1 MEFEFKNK
9 EELFKRVRPA
19 LEAKIRMLKRKG
31 ILNVTHRDIWIYLK
45 TRKYSKSKVLI
56 LSDVVS
62 DIMHLDDEDFSV
74 YLTQKNTRKERSEK
88 NGKTTKSKKN
98 RKKSKGNNK

>member
-1 MEFEFKNK
+1 MEFEFTNK

-19 LEAKIRMLKRKG
+19 LEAKRMELKRKG
-31 ILNVTHRDIWIYLK
+31 ILNVKDRDIWIYLK
-45 TRKYSKSKVLI
+45 SRKYSKSEVLI

-62 DIMHLDDEDFSV
+62 DIMHLDNEDFSA
-74 YLTQKNTRKERSEK
+74 YLELKNTRRERSEK

-98 RKKSKGNNK
+98 KKKKRNNK